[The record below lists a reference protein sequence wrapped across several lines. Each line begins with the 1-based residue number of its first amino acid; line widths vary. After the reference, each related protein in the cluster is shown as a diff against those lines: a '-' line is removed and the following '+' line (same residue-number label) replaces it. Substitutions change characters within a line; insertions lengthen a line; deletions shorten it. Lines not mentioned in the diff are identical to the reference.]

1 MLKLLPD
8 WLPSRSGAYLVGGCV
23 RDLLLGREP
32 ADYDI
37 AFLGPPAAY
46 AMVVASAVDG
56 RVVEI
61 GKPAFRIWRVASRG
75 RCVDVAPAAGQSISD
90 DLRQRDFTVNA
101 LAVDVA
107 TGALVD
113 VTGGR
118 RDLDSGV
125 IRMVSPAAFEKDPVR
140 LLRAFRLAAQL
151 EFAID
156 AQTSAAIRA
165 GRALILRSAGERIR
179 DELFKLLAAP
189 RSHFHVCAMARAGL
203 LAGVL
208 PGLDQLSENTMKHH
222 LRNHRSLE
230 AILADPAS
238 YFPSC
243 AHGIESCMPADRRI
257 LLKVAALALP
267 GASASSIPERLR
279 FCKRDAVHLKRLIQH
294 HAHTLAF
301 LEAGRDS
308 PRDRMRFFRAAREVL
323 PDVLL
328 LAAAG
333 VGFPSDA
340 PHALPTK
347 VAALLAAYF
356 AEYRPRAAAAALI
369 TGDDLIQALGL
380 APSPLFK
387 HILGFVEEER
397 LVRPNMSR
405 SEALEVA
412 MHCQKRPNGSLS
424 D

>member
-1 MLKLLPD
+1 MKLLPD

-37 AFLGPPAAY
+37 AFLGSPAAY
-46 AMVVASAVDG
+46 AMDVASAVGG

-61 GKPAFRIWRVASRG
+61 GKPASRIWRVAARG

-107 TGALVD
+107 TETLID

-156 AQTSAAIRA
+156 AETSAAIRS
-165 GRALILRSAGERIR
+165 GRALILHSASERIR

-189 RSHFHVCAMARAGL
+189 RSHLHVAAMAQAGL
-203 LAGVL
+203 LVGVL
-208 PGLDQLSENTMKHH
+208 PELDQLDEGAMEHR
-222 LRNHRSLE
+222 LRRHRRLE
-230 AILADPAS
+230 AILAGPAA
-238 YFPSC
+238 YVPSC
-243 AHGIESCMPADRRI
+243 AHGIGSCMTAGRRI

-267 GASASSIPERLR
+267 GVSASSIPERLR
-279 FCKRDAVHLKRLIQH
+279 FSNHDAVHLKRLIQH
-294 HAHTLAF
+294 HAQTLAF
-301 LEAGRDS
+301 LEAGKDS
-308 PRDRMRFFRAAREVL
+308 PRDRMRFFRAVREVL

-328 LAAAG
+328 LAAADM
-333 VGFPSDA
+333 GFPGEA
-340 PHALPTK
+340 PHALRTT
-347 VAALLAAYF
+347 AEGLLAAYF
-356 AEYRPRAAAAALI
+356 AEYRPHAAAAALI
-369 TGDDLIQALGL
+369 TGDDLIHALGL
-380 APSPLFK
+380 VPSPLFK
-387 HILGFVEEER
+387 DILEFVEEER

-412 MHCQKRPNGSLS
+412 MHCRKRLNGNTGA
-424 D
+424 